1 MWRKIKALFSKK
13 SIVDLDND
21 GKIESYKEEIE
32 GVFSNFKR
40 MHDKLEDVNSKLGA
54 ILEEE
59 HQNEINARKR
69 LEKAQDEINMN
80 AKLQEKL
87 KDFIK

>member
-1 MWRKIKALFSKK
+1 MWNKIKALFGKK
-13 SIVDLDND
+13 SVLDLDND
-21 GKIESYKEEIE
+21 GKIESYKQEIE

-40 MHDKLEDVNSKLGA
+40 MHDKLEDVNTKLVS
-54 ILEEE
+54 IVEEE
-59 HQNEINARKR
+59 LNNENKARKR
-69 LEKAQDEINMN
+69 AEKANEEIQMN